1 MNFRRMSNKVDKL
14 CGIIYYI
21 KKKKKIEDAMWGY
34 GIGESEVVRRR
45 EEGADK
51 SQTQREKARER
62 ERQEIVELNV
72 QREREKDRRGNGMT
86 LVDANPCLKRCSLSA
101 LMLFPSPRALLLP
114 LVCILD

>member
-1 MNFRRMSNKVDKL
+1 
-14 CGIIYYI
+14 
-21 KKKKKIEDAMWGY
+21 MWGY

-72 QREREKDRRGNGMT
+72 QREREKDRRGNGTT